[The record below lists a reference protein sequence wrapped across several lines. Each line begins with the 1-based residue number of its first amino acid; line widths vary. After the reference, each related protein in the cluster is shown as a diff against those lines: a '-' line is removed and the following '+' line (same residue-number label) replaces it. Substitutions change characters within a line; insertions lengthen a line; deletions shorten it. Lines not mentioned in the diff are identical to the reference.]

1 MSDSTYDWVPFVVQ
15 APTELP
21 IRPIAR
27 TSKPNRRE
35 DEFRSALDRY
45 MADYRKHHAG
55 INGAK
60 ARGTLNTRF
69 TFFWSF
75 ANWSTPQVP

>member
-1 MSDSTYDWVPFVVQ
+1 MSDITYDWMPFLAQ
-15 APTELP
+15 AATKLSTGQALKKEPY
-21 IRPIAR
+21 
-27 TSKPNRRE
+27 RRE

-45 MADYRKHHAG
+45 MADYRKHHAEM
-55 INGAK
+55 NGAK

-69 TFFWSF
+69 TFFWRF